1 MGDAGWGPALPRP
14 LRACDTAHDRGA
26 GLPGVSR
33 ALSRGGS
40 CADARGAGV
49 RRGVLRVEGQGRAL
63 LLARESDP
71 GRGGLPTV
79 GAKRRLRLV
88 DWFNGVD
95 ATYRTELRELNELN
109 FGRFDAKLEALES
122 RLEARMAAFEARI
135 IRWMFLFW
143 VGQAVTT
150 VGLVFGVVRLT
161 GR

>member
-1 MGDAGWGPALPRP
+1 MRDAGWGPALPRP
-14 LRACDTAHDRGA
+14 LRACDTAHARGA

-33 ALSRGGS
+33 ALPVGGS

-49 RRGVLRVEGQGRAL
+49 RGAVLRGEGQGRAL

-79 GAKRRLRLV
+79 RAERRLRLV
-88 DWFNGVD
+88 DWFNRVD

-109 FGRFDAKLEALES
+109 FGRFDAKLEALE
-122 RLEARMAAFEARI
+122 
-135 IRWMFLFW
+135 
-143 VGQAVTT
+143 

>member
-33 ALSRGGS
+33 ALSRGRA

-79 GAKRRLRLV
+79 RAERRLRLSP
-88 DWFNGVD
+88 DLGGALD
-95 ATYRTELRELNELN
+95 AGDRKIVQEIRRE
-109 FGRFDAKLEALES
+109 
-122 RLEARMAAFEARI
+122 
-135 IRWMFLFW
+135 
-143 VGQAVTT
+143 
-150 VGLVFGVVRLT
+150 VR
-161 GR
+161 